1 MKTELGLSFAVP
13 CRPDFAASCLGY
25 VTKSKHFSHS
35 SFRSSTKS
43 FMGSIQGNLQP
54 GCFNFGT
61 HPCRYAGVLV
71 AAESRDIAE
80 GRELL
85 EASCCA
91 FLTVSQKYGLR
102 NLGRH
107 RRRPPK

>member
-1 MKTELGLSFAVP
+1 MKTELGISFAVP
-13 CRPDFAASCLGY
+13 CRPDSAASCLGY
-25 VTKSKHFSHS
+25 VSKSKLTSSHS
-35 SFRSSTKS
+35 S
-43 FMGSIQGNLQP
+43 FMGSIQGTLQT

-102 NLGRH
+102 NLGRY